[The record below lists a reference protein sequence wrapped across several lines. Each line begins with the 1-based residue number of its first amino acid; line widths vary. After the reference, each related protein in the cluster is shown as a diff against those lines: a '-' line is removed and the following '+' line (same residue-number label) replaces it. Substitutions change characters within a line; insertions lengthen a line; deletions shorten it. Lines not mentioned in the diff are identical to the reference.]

1 MPWFRTERNPKVF
14 SFDWFDV
21 YISLL
26 DLNGDGIPELFIDRT
41 WWAGQRSGF
50 DLDGAYTI
58 QDGKLHKFEEG
69 PQDTSSN
76 ERYYLRTDT
85 VECGGEHWWIVT
97 WYDFE
102 TCTMG
107 GDITDTQEKLLDL
120 IEEKATACGVAG
132 GGRYKELTT
141 RTTWFRAAEW
151 FNAPDPNAGPK
162 IADNLPMSF
171 YIRKDQI
178 KGAADFRAVF
188 TRAMEGNLE
197 HSAQAYIPD
206 TVE

>member
-1 MPWFRTERNPKVF
+1 
-14 SFDWFDV
+14 
-21 YISLL
+21 
-26 DLNGDGIPELFIDRT
+26 
-41 WWAGQRSGF
+41 
-50 DLDGAYTI
+50 
-58 QDGKLHKFEEG
+58 
-69 PQDTSSN
+69 
-76 ERYYLRTDT
+76 
-85 VECGGEHWWIVT
+85 VT

-120 IEEKATACGVAG
+120 IEEKTTECGVAG

-141 RTTWFRAAEW
+141 LKTWFRAAEW
-151 FNAPDPNAGPK
+151 FNAPDPNAGPE
-162 IADNLPMSF
+162 IVVNLPTSF
-171 YIRKDQI
+171 YVRKDQI

-197 HSAQAYIPD
+197 HSAQVYIPD